1 MKAVIYARYSSD
13 NQREESIEGQIR
25 ECTAFAEKNDITI
38 LRHYIDR
45 AVSAKTDNRPEFQNM
60 IKDSGKK
67 QFEAIIVWKLD
78 RFARNR
84 YDSTH
89 YKAILKRNEV
99 KVISATEKI
108 SDSPEGILMES
119 ILEGFAEY
127 YSADLSEK
135 IVRGMTENALK
146 GKFNGGRV
154 PIGYVVDEEQRLQI
168 DPLTAPYVLEA
179 FKRYAEGQDMKAI
192 RDWLNEKGITTSK
205 GKLMTYNIVHNM
217 LKNRR
222 YLGEY
227 VFRDMLIP
235 DGIPA
240 IVPVE
245 LFDKVQARME
255 LNAKAPA
262 RKKAKEE
269 YLLST
274 KLFCG
279 YCGATI
285 CGESGT
291 GRNGESH
298 HYYKCATAK
307 KKRTECD
314 LKPAKKAW
322 LEDLVVNETVKLLQD
337 DKIIDAVVSRV
348 MEMQAKESEE
358 MPFLEA
364 RLKEAEDS
372 IDNLLKAIE
381 MGVITKSTKE
391 RLEALETEKAEL
403 ESQIALEKLK
413 QPTLT
418 EEFVRYWLERFR
430 GIDTTNIAHRK
441 LLIEVFLNT
450 VYLYNDKVV
459 ITFNYKE
466 DAETINFS
474 DIEAALDSC
483 ALGSD
488 FKFTSSPKKTAPPKV
503 GLPFLTFSSLAGH
516 EPRGVASGR
525 FSPRG
530 GPPAG
535 GESRTGQFLLLPRA
549 LPRPLPL
556 APLAASCYTEKK
568 RREATS
574 CPFKASTWP
583 AAASGAPRSSSISL
597 RGSWKPRWATPTA
610 PVRTPAIRRSAAAP
624 ATRRPS
630 ASTTIPTASA

>member
-1 MKAVIYARYSSD
+1 MLPANAPPEYSD
-13 NQREESIEGQIR
+13 RN
-25 ECTAFAEKNDITI
+25 TLWNAAEKIEKQWNAQLARRIVLALPREVPADQYPAMLQDFCREHFVSKGMCVDFAIHDKGDGNPHVHIMLTMRAMGEHGEWLPKSKKVYDLDESGNRI
-38 LRHYIDR
+38 RLPSGNWKSHKEDTVDWNEQSKAEIWRHGWEVVTNRYLEQ
-45 AVSAKTDNRPEFQNM
+45 NGRPERV
-60 IKDSGKK
+60 DLRS
-67 QFEAIIVWKLD
+67 FERQGIDLAPTIHLGPAV
-78 RFARNR
+78 
-84 YDSTH
+84 TQ
-89 YKAILKRNEV
+89 
-99 KVISATEKI
+99 I

-154 PIGYVVDEEQRLQI
+154 PIGYVVDEEQSLQI

-205 GKLMTYNIVHNM
+205 GKPMTYNIVHNM

-307 KKRTECD
+307 KNRTECD
-314 LKPAKKAW
+314 LKPAKKVW

-348 MEMQAKESEE
+348 MKMQAKESEE

-430 GIDTTNIAHRK
+430 GIDTANLAHRK
-441 LLIEVFLNT
+441 LLIDVFLNT
-450 VYLYNDKVV
+450 VFLYNDKVV

-488 FKFTSSPKKTAPPKV
+488 FKFPSSPKTISSPSG
-503 GLPFLTFSSLAGH
+503 GLICF
-516 EPRGVASGR
+516 
-525 FSPRG
+525 
-530 GPPAG
+530 
-535 GESRTGQFLLLPRA
+535 
-549 LPRPLPL
+549 
-556 APLAASCYTEKK
+556 
-568 RREATS
+568 
-574 CPFKASTWP
+574 
-583 AAASGAPRSSSISL
+583 
-597 RGSWKPRWATPTA
+597 
-610 PVRTPAIRRSAAAP
+610 
-624 ATRRPS
+624 
-630 ASTTIPTASA
+630 